1 MNTLSGYTKED
12 IKDLIKRFIAR
23 YRLMFLTGFLILL
36 LILLPLIGIY
46 ISAGIYNRSDLNKT
60 VAVTMECSGTEN
72 GDYEGYAIYLDEGQP
87 TMGLTRNGE
96 IYKSFPIERE
106 EYDSIMKIDYRFY
119 AEKNVSV
126 NNNYNLPVDDDL
138 TAYYKVAVTDNKGK
152 ETYINSYIYPLVSK
166 SGSLRSKYVGDHRA

>member
-23 YRLMFLTGFLILL
+23 YRLKFLIVLWIL
-36 LILLPLIGIY
+36 FWILIVLIGIY
-46 ISAGIYNRSDLNKT
+46 ISAGIYNRSDLSKT
-60 VAVTMECSGTEN
+60 VAVTMEYSGSEN
-72 GDYEGYAIYLDEGQP
+72 GDYEGYAIYLNDSQP